1 MSKKIIIVGGDP
13 NSVNSEIIYK
23 TWKHLNNDIKK
34 NMYIISNFKLIDKQF
49 KQLKYKC
56 NLIKVRSIDH
66 DITNADLKIIDV
78 PLYFKNPFNVSL
90 KESSRFVLKCLDLA
104 HGLAINK
111 KVKGIINCAIN
122 KNLIKISKKI
132 GVTEYLASKCQIKN
146 SSEVM
151 MIFNK
156 KLSVV
161 PITTHINIRDIS
173 KKITKKLIIKK
184 IISLNKN
191 YKQIFNYKP
200 KIAILGL
207 NPHNAEFSK
216 NSEEKL
222 KIIPAIKV
230 LKKNK
235 INIIGPEVSDTIF
248 VNKYKKFNV
257 IVGMYHDQVLSP
269 FKTLFNFDAIN
280 ITLGLSY
287 IRLSPDHGPASDII
301 GKNKADCI
309 SLTNCVQFIVALKK

>member
-1 MSKKIIIVGGDP
+1 
-13 NSVNSEIIYK
+13 
-23 TWKHLNNDIKK
+23 
-34 NMYIISNFKLIDKQF
+34 
-49 KQLKYKC
+49 
-56 NLIKVRSIDH
+56 
-66 DITNADLKIIDV
+66 
-78 PLYFKNPFNVSL
+78 
-90 KESSRFVLKCLDLA
+90 
-104 HGLAINK
+104 
-111 KVKGIINCAIN
+111 
-122 KNLIKISKKI
+122 
-132 GVTEYLASKCQIKN
+132 
-146 SSEVM
+146 M

-191 YKQIFNYKP
+191 YKQIFSYKP

-235 INIIGPEVSDTIF
+235 INIIGPEVPDTIF

>member
-13 NSVNSEIIYK
+13 NSVNSEIIFK
-23 TWKHLNNDIKK
+23 TWKHLNDDIKK
-34 NMYIISNFKLIDKQF
+34 TTYIISNFKLIDKQF
-49 KQLKYKC
+49 KKLKYKC
-56 NLIKVRSIDH
+56 NLVKIRNIDH
-66 DITNADLKIIDV
+66 DVTTTKLKIIDV
-78 PLYFKNPFNVSL
+78 PLYFKNPFNVSF

-104 HGLAINK
+104 HRLAINK

-132 GVTEYLASKCQIKN
+132 GVTEYLASKCQIKD

-191 YKQIFNYKP
+191 YKQIFSYKP

-216 NSEEKL
+216 DSEERL
-222 KIIPAIKV
+222 KIIPAIKA

-248 VNKYKKFNV
+248 VNKYKKYNV

-287 IRLSPDHGPASDII
+287 LRLSPDHGPASDII
-301 GKNKADCI
+301 GKNKADSI